1 MMVLRWLTIFLMVL
15 IIAIYVCS
23 CAWWFF
29 MVILNWLYWLVSIR
43 NPDWS
48 SRNFR
53 DQFDAWAWRD
63 FGLRR
68 APGSPTYRRCLLW
81 GITAI
86 IHSSLL
92 WYQSIVEAPHAASSS
107 SLTRCLFARQRE
119 RRTACRPYQ
128 VAVIVD
134 ICRFSTFKPSWWGEK
149 MQVGPQELTVSLG
162 KYGKMMIISWN
173 FGYPIFRPCSPLSFV
188 MIH

>member
-1 MMVLRWLTIFLMVL
+1 MFLCMMVIHGYSKL
-15 IIAIYVCS
+15 
-23 CAWWFF
+23 
-29 MVILNWLYWLVSIR
+29 VILIGFNQKSWLIQQEFLGSVWCMVVTWLRPQESAWFADLQAMFALR
-43 NPDWS
+43 NH
-48 SRNFR
+48 RNHP
-53 DQFDAWAWRD
+53 Q
-63 FGLRR
+63 
-68 APGSPTYRRCLLW
+68 S
-81 GITAI
+81 
-86 IHSSLL
+86 SSLL